1 MSVADDSIVF
11 VMRAGKSRIIDR
23 AVREDAA
30 KAEILAIQPEV
41 IRGRIRVAKLLRRVD
56 QSAHFVYESCAS
68 LGEWGERY
76 GFSAREARLLA
87 SVAKAIE
94 LQPALESSLIDGT
107 LTFDAAGVLGKVLDC
122 PELAKNGADWI
133 EKAVQL
139 TARQLMLQASRALKE
154 VAEGEPTSVLVAT
167 MTSTGRE
174 KFERARVIACRKQN
188 KILDEGQA
196 VEVLS
201 DHYLDSFDE
210 DRVKPGTRRLGDPS
224 GTKIRTVPSAVSREV
239 KARSGGVCEFPL
251 CENEIWTELDHDIPH
266 CRGGSQET
274 ANLDELCRRH
284 HRYKHRGLIKK
295 EVREDGTV
303 VWVIRTITEDP
314 KRNGNGRIR
323 AAPKRGNPGRWD
335 RGHDPPG

>member
-1 MSVADDSIVF
+1 VSLPDDSIVF

-41 IRGRIRVAKLLRRVD
+41 ARGRIRLAKLVRRID

-76 GFSAREARLLA
+76 GFSAREVRLLA

-94 LQPALESSLIDGT
+94 LQPALESKLVSGS

-122 PELAKNGADWI
+122 PELARDGADWI
-133 EKAVQL
+133 EKAEQL

-167 MTSTGRE
+167 MTSTGRG
-174 KFERARVIACRKQN
+174 KFERARVIACRKKN
-188 KILDEGQA
+188 KILDEGQT

-210 DRVKPGTRRLGDPS
+210 DRVKPGTRRLGDTS
-224 GTKIRTVPSAVSREV
+224 GTENRTVPAESRREV

-251 CENEIWTELDHDIPH
+251 CENDIWTDLDHDTPH
-266 CRGGSQET
+266 CRGGSQEAT
-274 ANLDELCRRH
+274 NLDELCKRH
-284 HRYKHRGLIKK
+284 HGYKHRGFIKK
-295 EVREDGTV
+295 EVLEDGTV

-323 AAPKRGNPGRWD
+323 PAARRGKVGRGIQG
-335 RGHDPPG
+335 RDPPG